1 MIFCFFLLHSLFL
14 KACIWLL
21 FHFPEGGGKLLPR
34 RRVLDGNFSP
44 RLEVAPSGSSSLV
57 GAAPCLILSFSLRF
71 RASRLFQGSSELL
84 GSLHMDKKEDVDYL
98 YVSTFSEEPFSHPVI
113 IHVQVK
119 QRTPVWLRA
128 CCHNHH
134 WAFAMVRQLVTI
146 S

>member
-34 RRVLDGNFSP
+34 RQVLDENFSP

-57 GAAPCLILSFSLRF
+57 GAVPCLILSFSLRF

-84 GSLHMDKKEDVDYL
+84 DSLHMDKKDVSYL
-98 YVSTFSEEPFSHPVI
+98 YVSTFSEELFSYPVI

-119 QRTPVWLRA
+119 
-128 CCHNHH
+128 
-134 WAFAMVRQLVTI
+134 
-146 S
+146 

>member
-21 FHFPEGGGKLLPR
+21 FHFPEGGGKSLPR

-119 QRTPVWLRA
+119 
-128 CCHNHH
+128 
-134 WAFAMVRQLVTI
+134 
-146 S
+146 